1 MAQDQPGF
9 LPVHNVTSLHGGEV
23 NSPTP
28 NSGCIKALREMLEM
42 AEAGEITGIACARLH
57 GDNLGSYIIAG
68 MAGPYSL
75 LGAMDMAQSELRD
88 AMKGEFE

>member
-1 MAQDQPGF
+1 MSSD
-9 LPVHNVTSLHGGEV
+9 NVTALHGVEV
-23 NSPTP
+23 NVPTP
-28 NSGCIKALREMLEM
+28 NEGCIRALRQMLEM

-57 GDNLGSYIIAG
+57 GDNLGSYVIAG

-88 AMKGEFE
+88 VMKGGFE